1 MKAPAR
7 CWVKLVR
14 WSWDAGRHGMHRHVR
29 IADDAASIHPPSA
42 QRRHMTSVGLATT
55 SLPLSRDRGPPRIMM
70 TKNVGERCVDDFLSS
85 TMYCRGFGKFR
96 FCCGWRAIGRV
107 LDTSSRTEPYSF
119 SQSSRRSHCGHQEEA
134 LGLPRVD
141 NRRLAIRVGAGCGFS
156 GSGVGVNGGARP
168 GASSP
173 AEAAARQQK
182 RW

>member
-55 SLPLSRDRGPPRIMM
+55 SLPLSRDRGPRRMLV
-70 TKNVGERCVDDFLSS
+70 TKNVAERCVDDFLSS
-85 TMYCRGFGKFR
+85 TMYCKGLGKFR

-107 LDTSSRTEPYSF
+107 LDTSSRTEP
-119 SQSSRRSHCGHQEEA
+119 QDSRIASYC
-134 LGLPRVD
+134 
-141 NRRLAIRVGAGCGFS
+141 IGFLVLIS
-156 GSGVGVNGGARP
+156 VYKLFIT
-168 GASSP
+168 
-173 AEAAARQQK
+173 K
-182 RW
+182 RDCL